1 MIAFEHGLAVVVRHG
16 RLSTMRIRKREV
28 EAAKIELTSMIDIVF
43 LLLVF
48 FVMTFRVVAVEGD
61 FQIKAPLVAAEIRA
75 NNPLPPLPISVRLQ
89 ARPDGELVGIR
100 MGEREVADFDALQ
113 AHVIE
118 MVSGAAAE
126 ASSEGPEVVFDCE
139 YGLKYE
145 YVIAAVTAVTG
156 YVDDEGRIVP
166 LIRNVRFA
174 SPR

>member
-1 MIAFEHGLAVVVRHG
+1 
-16 RLSTMRIRKREV
+16 MRIRKREV
-28 EAAKIELTSMIDIVF
+28 AAAKIELTSMIDIVF

-48 FVMTFRVVAVEGD
+48 FVMTFRVVAMEGD
-61 FQIKAPLVAAEIRA
+61 FQIKAPLAAAENRA
-75 NNPLPPLPISVRLQ
+75 DNLLPPLPINVRLQ
-89 ARPDGELVGIR
+89 ARQDGELAGIR

-113 AHVIE
+113 GHVIE

-126 ASSEGPEVVFDCE
+126 ASGEGPEVVFDCD

-156 YVDDEGRIVP
+156 YVGDDGSIVP

-174 SPR
+174 PSR